1 MTQTIAVDKLKLL
14 KAIKDIDI
22 AMTTIDG
29 ARDTIKNIKNEIC
42 EELDLKTKV
51 VSKLARTFHKGNFE
65 EEQELSAEFE
75 KLFETITSSNKV

>member
-1 MTQTIAVDKLKLL
+1 MAQDIAVDKLKLL
-14 KAIKDIDI
+14 KAIKDIDVS
-22 AMTTIDG
+22 MTTIDA

-51 VSKLARTFHKGNFE
+51 VAKLARTYHKGNFG

-75 KLFETITSSNKV
+75 QLYESITK